1 MEAFSERSMD
11 TYFEFSVLLFF
22 IVLILSTLI
31 GVILGAVVH
40 WAAGL
45 GTGVGVFCLLYAILG
60 KYTYLLRLIF
70 RPETD
75 LISLLILFL
84 FLFFYSCC
92 K

>member
-1 MEAFSERSMD
+1 MD

-22 IVLILSTLI
+22 IVLILSALI

-60 KYTYLLRLIF
+60 KYRCLLHLIF
-70 RPETD
+70 SSETD
-75 LISLLILFL
+75 LTLLLILFL
-84 FLFFYSCC
+84 FLFIFLL
-92 K
+92 